1 MDIKDASVGPQRGDS
16 LAELNSWAVVTKW
29 LQEAD
34 ETLH

>member
-1 MDIKDASVGPQRGDS
+1 MDIKDALVGPQRDS
-16 LAELNSWAVVTKW
+16 LAELNSWAVVTEW